1 MNTHYHTRY
10 HTQTIAHA
18 HYHKQII
25 AHSLN
30 FAHTPNL
37 LNCKVTL
44 LHTHTHNHTLTL
56 AHTTNKT
63 IIWVPCSISSL
74 TEIMRQKWVPSMSL
88 WLFTSMVQISVTWA
102 FLALPTETCLRSF
115 SEEEGS
121 FFALKVDFEA
131 NQPQNKHLSLKT
143 SHCWISFKF
152 GGIRHV
158 WYLIYG
164 MA

>member
-30 FAHTPNL
+30 FAQTHTLSNT
-37 LNCKVTL
+37 NHSTL
-44 LHTHTHNHTLTL
+44 TQFCTHTQSTQLQGNTIAHTHTQSH
-56 AHTTNKT
+56 AHTRTHNKQDNYL
-63 IIWVPCSISSL
+63 SSL
-74 TEIMRQKWVPSMSL
+74 QHQLVNRNNETKMGP
-88 WLFTSMVQISVTWA
+88 FYVTLIVYIHGTDFCHLV

-143 SHCWISFKF
+143 SHC
-152 GGIRHV
+152 
-158 WYLIYG
+158 
-164 MA
+164 